1 MTRRFDLLVI
11 GSGIA
16 GLSYAL
22 RMAEHGSIAII
33 TKKHR
38 AESNTNYAQGGVA
51 AVMSAADSYD
61 MHVRDTLSTGLG
73 LSHQE
78 AVEVMVREGPERI
91 KELIAIG
98 AAFTRREGQLDLG
111 REAGH
116 STNRIVHAADL
127 TGREIERSLLDAVAS
142 HANIQVFEDHGAV
155 ELITD
160 HHAVVRRAVDRRT
173 IRCWGAYAL
182 NSVTGKVETFLAAV
196 VMLSTGGLG
205 QVYVH
210 TTNPPI
216 ATGDG
221 VAMAYRAGATIANM
235 EFIQFHPTT
244 LYNSGSPSF
253 LISEAVRGFG
263 AVLTTRRRRRFMEQY
278 DARGS
283 LAPRDI
289 VALRDRHGAEEAR
302 RGFRLPGPA
311 AAARRAGEDEIS
323 PYLRDVPD
331 ASQDRHHGGADP
343 GRPRRPLLLRRSGDR
358 HRWPDL
364 HRGAVRHGR
373 GQHDRRS
380 RREQAG
386 EQFIARSARLFGAR
400 RRRHRRTTSASRPDP
415 RPRSANGT
423 TAGPS
428 TRKSGSSSPTTAGRS
443 SQIMWDYVGIV
454 RSTLRLERARRR
466 VELIRNEVET
476 FYKRTRVTESLIEL
490 RNLALCA
497 TLIIQCA
504 MKRRE
509 STGAALHHRLPRQGR
524 RTTSCSDTVVESTAV
539 VSSRRFV
546 VYFFPDELLHDT
558 DKPRYHCAVFGVFGR
573 PTPRRSPTSGSSRS
587 STEGRKARAS

>member
-1 MTRRFDLLVI
+1 VTHRFDILVI

-61 MHVRDTLSTGLG
+61 MHVRDTLATGLG

-98 AAFTRREGQLDLG
+98 AAFTRKGGQLDLG

-116 STNRIVHAADL
+116 STSRIVHAADL
-127 TGREIERSLLDAVAS
+127 TGREIERSLLEAVAS
-142 HANIQVFEDHGAV
+142 HANIQIFEDHAAV
-155 ELITD
+155 ELLTD

-173 IRCWGAYAL
+173 IRCWGAYAV
-182 NSVTGKVETFLAAV
+182 NSVTGKVDTFLATV
-196 VMLSTGGLG
+196 VMLSTGGVG

-244 LYNSGSPSF
+244 LYDSGSPSF

-263 AVLTTRRRRRFMEQY
+263 AVLTTRDGTRFMEQY

-283 LAPRDI
+283 LAPRDV
-289 VALRDRHGAEEAR
+289 VALAIDTELKKRGDDYVHLDLRHLPADQVRSKFPHIYETCLTRYKIDITAEPVPVVPAAHYSCGGVVTDIDARTSIEGLYATGEVSMTGVHGANRLASNSLLEALV
-302 RGFRLPGPA
+302 FSA
-311 AAARRAGEDEIS
+311 
-323 PYLRDVPD
+323 
-331 ASQDRHHGGADP
+331 
-343 GRPRRPLLLRRSGDR
+343 
-358 HRWPDL
+358 
-364 HRGAVRHGR
+364 RGALASAEHLRH
-373 GQHDRRS
+373 S
-380 RREQAG
+380 
-386 EQFIARSARLFGAR
+386 
-400 RRRHRRTTSASRPDP
+400 P
-415 RPRSANGT
+415 RPAPAIREWDDTGT
-423 TAGPS
+423 FNAEEWVLVS
-428 TRKSGSSSPTTAGRS
+428 HNLREIR
-443 SQIMWDYVGIV
+443 QIMWDYVGIV
-454 RSTLRLERARRR
+454 RSTLRLERAQRR
-466 VELIRNEVET
+466 VELIRSEVEA
-476 FYKRTRVTESLIEL
+476 FYKKTRVTESLLEL

-497 TLIIQCA
+497 SLIIQCA
-504 MKRRE
+504 MKRKE
-509 STGAALHHRLPRQGR
+509 SRGLHF
-524 RTTSCSDTVVESTAV
+524 TTDFPARDDEHFLSDTIVE
-539 VSSRRFV
+539 
-546 VYFFPDELLHDT
+546 
-558 DKPRYHCAVFGVFGR
+558 
-573 PTPRRSPTSGSSRS
+573 
-587 STEGRKARAS
+587 